1 MICTPHETCAYK
13 ESRQTHCLVPTSAAS
28 GSGSLDSSSREGL
41 YEYTNAS
48 RTSTVCPSDGE
59 LSDDQFRHGERQPLT
74 SWIGAPATSGFSG
87 TTTPAAPALE
97 VVAAGLADAVE
108 EPDEADDLDDD
119 PDPEGLTW
127 VVTGGTEEVREP
139 VVLALLALV
148 VREDEDEDP

>member
-1 MICTPHETCAYK
+1 MPGVATFRGGVA
-13 ESRQTHCLVPTSAAS
+13 RV
-28 GSGSLDSSSREGL
+28 GDGSLEVARSS
-41 YEYTNAS
+41 
-48 RTSTVCPSDGE
+48 
-59 LSDDQFRHGERQPLT
+59 
-74 SWIGAPATSGFSG
+74 ATSPKATPTIPANPPTAG